1 MKTNPPCYRDG
12 QDCPKRYVGCRAW
25 CDPWQEYLA
34 AHEKEMEEK
43 RKAIAHRD
51 DVNAFMAGQ
60 TKRARIARQIRYN
73 DKREGRIIDHD

>member
-1 MKTNPPCYRDG
+1 
-12 QDCPKRYVGCRAW
+12 
-25 CDPWQEYLA
+25 
-34 AHEKEMEEK
+34 MEEK
-43 RKAIAHRD
+43 RKAIAQRD

>member
-1 MKTNPPCYRDG
+1 MAAKVPCYING
-12 QDCPKRYVGCRAW
+12 HDCPKRYVGCRAW
-25 CDPWQEYLA
+25 CEPWHEYLA
-34 AHEKEMEEK
+34 AHKKEMEEK
-43 RKAIAHRD
+43 RKAIAQRD